1 MSQGDANTNIVF
13 DADTEQKIGIP
24 AIDGMPDFKPV
35 ITPELAEQAADMEPR
50 DRKFAI
56 ALMGTMSVSSQQILW
71 LMQHIVVL
79 NAVARD
85 LKRENLRR
93 ISGWKAVVLSIL
105 VTLFAGFTGALF
117 MRALKVL

>member
-13 DADTEQKIGIP
+13 DADTEQKIGLP

-35 ITPELAEQAADMEPR
+35 ITPEQFEQAADMEPR

-56 ALMGTMSVSSQQILW
+56 ALMGTMSVSSQQIFW

-79 NAVARD
+79 NAAARD
-85 LKRENLRR
+85 LKRENMRR
-93 ISGWKAVVLSIL
+93 TSDWKSASLYVGGVLFVGL
-105 VTLFAGFTGALF
+105 TGAIF
-117 MRALKVL
+117 MRIFKVL